1 MSYSFKVTERTKA
14 EAVNAVWERL
24 NDIRTTQVSHRLDLD
39 ALQTASRAIIMA
51 LADDA
56 SQSVQVVMSGWV
68 NARGQLS
75 DERAVGVQ
83 TSIQVSQVDHP
94 TL

>member
-1 MSYSFKVTERTKA
+1 MSYSFTITERTKA
-14 EAVNAVWERL
+14 EAVSAVWERL
-24 NDIRTTQVSHRLDLD
+24 NDIATTQASHRLDLD
-39 ALQTASRAIIMA
+39 ALQTASRALIMA
-51 LADDA
+51 VADDPGQA
-56 SQSVQVVMSGWV
+56 VRVVMSGWV

-94 TL
+94 AL